1 MANNSATATWQ
12 GGLKEGTGNLRTQS
26 GILSTPYNFGARF
39 ADEPGTNP
47 EELIAAAHAGCFSM
61 FLASV
66 LEKNGTPATEIKT
79 EAKVTLGQKDGGP
92 HITKIELTTKANVPG
107 IDQAML
113 DEKAKFA
120 KENCPISKVLAAVP
134 EMTMKAELVS

>member
-1 MANNSATATWQ
+1 MANNSATATWN
-12 GGLKEGTGNLRTQS
+12 GGLKDGTGNVRSQS
-26 GILSTPYNFGARF
+26 GIISTPYNFGSRF

-47 EELIAAAHAGCFSM
+47 EEMIAAAHASCFSM
-61 FLASV
+61 FLAST
-66 LEKNGTPATEIKT
+66 LEKDGTPATEINT

-92 HITKIELTTKANVPG
+92 HITKIELTTKVNVPG
-107 IDQAML
+107 IDQANL

-134 EMTMKAELVS
+134 EMTLKAELVS